1 MPRFTYE
8 PLPLP
13 NEDHIRLATI
23 HPGAFTDDIIVS
35 LRTARL
41 CRDDPPLYEALSY
54 AWGSE
59 ENLCHIQAR
68 GDDAAG
74 AGRHGELEITRNL
87 ETAIRHLRHVGE
99 PRVVWIDAICIDQHN
114 DVEKGPQV
122 AMMGDLYRLAAR
134 VVVWLGPEA
143 EGSARAMAFFR
154 ALGPQIEIK
163 YLTPTWKNVPPP
175 TSAHLDILMRQDD
188 VRPALG
194 LLSRP
199 YFNRLWIRQEIYL
212 ADPREAVIV
221 CGTQQVLWHV
231 FRNGVA
237 GLYLLRATLGGLGGT
252 LETLLTTLYRFV
264 FQPSILQLDCLRYQ
278 AGFPGCKDPRD
289 RIYAVLSLLDG
300 KDKAIGIR
308 PDYTRTFSEV
318 FRDAT
323 AAVIRHHNS
332 VAILTECQM
341 SGVFS
346 PSWVPN
352 WSEKSK
358 TRVPIRP
365 VSSASSSIASSFQ
378 FAESNALR
386 LAGVLVSTITRL
398 HGTEVVIPEMVAGTR
413 SLSALGCLLRKNDM
427 LSRYAGGGT
436 VLTAYATTLLL
447 GRFREA
453 REPPSDYQPS
463 LEECKDLLVRIVS
476 GAECDGMGDREL
488 LRTLEH
494 RAAGRR
500 LFEGTGG
507 LLGIAPSQAEEGDE
521 ICVFLGC
528 HVPLVIR
535 PTGEGKFRVVGECYV
550 PGVSAGEALLGPLP
564 AGTQAVIALSGDEHY
579 RAFGD
584 LETGTISFEDPR
596 LITLPIDLTGYR
608 RKAAIDPG
616 ALIHVEPDILRQR
629 GIDVKFFD
637 LV

>member
-1 MPRFTYE
+1 MPWFTYE

-23 HPGAFTDDIIVS
+23 HSGDFTDDIIIS
-35 LRTARL
+35 LRTARFR
-41 CRDDPPLYEALSY
+41 RDDPPLYEALSY

-59 ENLCHIQAR
+59 EDLCHIQAR
-68 GDDAAG
+68 GDDAG
-74 AGRHGELEITRNL
+74 GRHGELEITRNL
-87 ETAIRHLRHVGE
+87 ETAIRHLRHVGK

-122 AMMGDLYRLAAR
+122 TMMGDLYRLAAR

-143 EGSARAMAFFR
+143 EESARAMTFFR

-163 YLTPTWKNVPPP
+163 YLTPTWRNAPPP
-175 TSAHLDILMRQDD
+175 TSTDLGLPLGQDD
-188 VRPALG
+188 IRPVLD

-199 YFNRLWIRQEIYL
+199 YFDRLWIRQEIFL

-221 CGTQQVLWHV
+221 CGTHQVPWLV

-237 GLYLLRATLGGLGGT
+237 GLYLLRLTFGDMRGMF
-252 LETLLTTLYRFV
+252 ETLPTNLYQFI
-264 FQPSILQLDCLRYQ
+264 FQPSIMQLDSLRFQ
-278 AGFPGCKDPRD
+278 AGFPGCKDERD
-289 RIYAVLSLLDG
+289 RIYAVLSLLDN
-300 KDKAIGIR
+300 KDRAIGIK
-308 PDYTRTFSEV
+308 PDYTRPFNEI
-318 FRDAT
+318 FRDVT
-323 AAVIRHHNS
+323 AEVIRRHNS
-332 VAILTECQM
+332 VAILTECQLN
-341 SGVFS
+341 GVFS

-365 VSSASSSIASSFQ
+365 VSSASSNIASSFQ
-378 FAESNALR
+378 FAEPNTLR
-386 LAGVLVSTITRL
+386 LAGVLVSTIRRM
-398 HGTEVVIPEMVAGTR
+398 HGAEAVIPEEIAGTR
-413 SLSALGCLLRKNDM
+413 SLSSFRCLLNENDM
-427 LSRYAGGGT
+427 LSRYVDGGT
-436 VLTAYATTLLL
+436 ILTAYAVTLLF

-453 REPPSDYQPS
+453 REPPSGHQPS
-463 LEECKDLLVRIVS
+463 LEECKDLLARIFS
-476 GAECDGMGDREL
+476 GAECDGMGDRKL
-488 LRTLEH
+488 LHTLEH

-507 LLGIAPSQAEEGDE
+507 FLGIAPSQAEEGDE

-564 AGTQAVIALSGDEHY
+564 AGIQAVIALSGDEHY
-579 RAFGD
+579 RAFRD
-584 LETGTISFEDPR
+584 LETGSISFEDPR
-596 LITLPIDLTGYR
+596 LITLPVDLTGYR

-616 ALIHVEPDILRQR
+616 AFIHVEPDILRQR
-629 GIDVKFFD
+629 GIDAKFFD